1 MPSLR
6 TLQPGDEGV
15 LEAFLSQYP
24 DTSMFLRS
32 NLRTAGLVNY
42 GARFQGTYIAA
53 IEDEVV
59 TAVAAH
65 YWNGMI
71 VVQTPVHLQV
81 VVQAVVTQSGKT
93 ISGISGPAKQVE
105 AAQEVLGLVN
115 RPTRL
120 NEREILFSLQLCNL
134 RVPTILTSGQVQC
147 RLPHPDEMELLT
159 EWCIAYSVE
168 ALGQVNTSRLRQDS
182 YRTIEARQAT
192 ATHWVLVA
200 GETIVSYSAFNAC
213 LPEIVQIGGVWTP
226 PNLRGKGYA
235 KCVVAGSLLSAQS
248 QKVNRAVLFTSEHNI
263 AAQAVYRGLGFQL
276 LPEKYGLLLFKD
288 DLE

>member
-1 MPSLR
+1 MPSLK

-15 LEAFLSQYP
+15 LETFLSQYP

-32 NLRTAGLVNY
+32 NLQAAGLVNQ
-42 GARFQGTYIAA
+42 GARFQGTYVAA

-71 VVQTPVHLQV
+71 VIQAPIHLES
-81 VVQAVVTQSGKT
+81 VVQEVVSQSGKT
-93 ISGISGPAKQVE
+93 ISGITGPTQQVE
-105 AAQEVLGLVN
+105 AAREVLGLAN
-115 RPTRL
+115 RPIRL
-120 NEREILFSLQLCNL
+120 SESEILFSLALQDL
-134 RVPTILTSGQVQC
+134 RVPTMLTSGQVQC
-147 RLPHPDEMELLT
+147 RLPHLEELELLT

-168 ALGQVNTSRLRQDS
+168 ALEQVNTPSLHQNC

-200 GETIVSYSAFNAC
+200 EETLVSYSAFNAC

-235 KCVVAGSLLSAQS
+235 KCVVAGSLISAQS

-276 LPEKYGLLLFKD
+276 LLEKYGLLIFKD
-288 DLE
+288 ESE